1 MPRIPPDL
9 ASLARTHTKTA
20 TNVVVGILRSNKAS
34 DQARLHAA
42 EIIFDRGWGK
52 PKQPIES
59 NERKQLLKEIRLVI
73 VNKPEPKTIEHDSE
87 LTRNEPEKLA
97 HETRFISRS
106 PAIEPDADTA
116 GNPALIEDESA
127 DRRFA

>member
-20 TNVVVGILRSNKAS
+20 TNVVVGILRSPKAS

-52 PKQPIES
+52 SKQQTEAQNS
-59 NERKQLLKEIRLVI
+59 TQLLQEIKLVI
-73 VNKPEPKTIEHDSE
+73 IDAADRTKVIEHDDAS
-87 LTRNEPEKLA
+87 NEPV
-97 HETRFISRS
+97 
-106 PAIEPDADTA
+106 
-116 GNPALIEDESA
+116 LIEDNKE
-127 DRRFA
+127 D

>member
-20 TNVVVGILRSNKAS
+20 TNVVVGILRSPKAS

-52 PKQPIES
+52 PKQAAEAS
-59 NERKQLLKEIRLVI
+59 SKQHLLQEIKLVI
-73 VNKPEPKTIEHDSE
+73 VDAADRTKVIEHD
-87 LTRNEPEKLA
+87 
-97 HETRFISRS
+97 
-106 PAIEPDADTA
+106 DTA
-116 GNPALIEDESA
+116 AQPALIEDKGPG
-127 DRRFA
+127 RRHG

>member
-20 TNVVVGILRSNKAS
+20 TNVVVGILRSSKAS

-52 PKQPIES
+52 PKQAMEAS
-59 NERKQLLKEIRLVI
+59 SKQHLLQEIKLVI
-73 VNKPEPKTIEHDSE
+73 VDAADRTKVIEHDD
-87 LTRNEPEKLA
+87 TGAEPE
-97 HETRFISRS
+97 
-106 PAIEPDADTA
+106 
-116 GNPALIEDESA
+116 LIQDKKED
-127 DRRFA
+127 

>member
-20 TNVVVGILRSNKAS
+20 TNVVVGILRSPKAS

-59 NERKQLLKEIRLVI
+59 NERKQLLQEIKLVI
-73 VNKPEPKTIEHDSE
+73 VDKPEPKTIEHDSK
-87 LTRNEPEKLA
+87 LVQNEPEKLA

-106 PAIEPDADTA
+106 PAIKHDTKQVDIAGDPDQ
-116 GNPALIEDESA
+116 
-127 DRRFA
+127 RRGHQKC